1 LKLAIL
7 GGSFNPVH
15 IGHLYL
21 ADTVLSA
28 FAYDRIVLI
37 PAFESPFKPGVP
49 GASPGDRL
57 DMLAASIAG
66 DPRQTVDPCEINRRG
81 VSYTI
86 DTIKDIIARYRPE
99 GKPGL
104 VIGDDLARD
113 FPKWREAGEL
123 ARLADIIIARRILS
137 REEDYPY
144 PARQIRN
151 AVMDISS
158 LRVREA
164 IREGKGWRYLV
175 PAEARIIIEDRRLY
189 DLPASGGPAPVPP
202 PERAAP
208 AESAVLSDSIPPP
221 AREFSQALLV
231 RVEYSVRE
239 SLSSPRFLHS
249 RNTALLCR
257 DLCLRFGLDPRAG
270 YLAGIFHD
278 LAKPLD
284 GETLIG
290 MARKDGRE
298 ISELEKRKPML
309 LHGRAAAVL
318 LRERFGVHNEE
329 VLEAVAFH
337 TEGKIGMGSLAK
349 IVYIADKVEVSRKRV
364 DGRIRDMA
372 FRGAGSSS
380 ALEELFGEVLG
391 QAVTWLRAERMDI
404 SKETL
409 GLFECIRTGK
419 QGKIR

>member
-1 LKLAIL
+1 
-7 GGSFNPVH
+7 
-15 IGHLYL
+15 
-21 ADTVLSA
+21 
-28 FAYDRIVLI
+28 
-37 PAFESPFKPGVP
+37 
-49 GASPGDRL
+49 
-57 DMLAASIAG
+57 MLAASIAG

-81 VSYTI
+81 VSYTFN
-86 DTIKDIIARYRPE
+86 TVRDIIARYRPE

-123 ARLADIIIARRILS
+123 ARLADIIIARRVLS
-137 REEDYPY
+137 KEEDYPY

-189 DLPASGGPAPVPP
+189 DLPASGALAEPP
-202 PERAAP
+202 
-208 AESAVLSDSIPPP
+208 LP

-231 RVEYSVRE
+231 RVEYAVRE

-249 RNTALLCR
+249 RNTALLSR
-257 DLCLRFGLDPRAG
+257 DLCRRFGLDPRAG
-270 YLAGIFHD
+270 YLAGIAHD

-284 GETLIG
+284 GEELLG
-290 MARKDGRE
+290 MARRDGRD
-298 ISELEKRKPML
+298 ISELERRKPML

-318 LRERFGVHNEE
+318 LGERFGVHNEE

-337 TEGKIGMGSLAK
+337 TEGKIGMGPLAK
-349 IVYIADKVEVSRKRV
+349 IVYIADKAEVSRKRV
-364 DGRIRDMA
+364 GSRIRDMA
-372 FRGAGSSS
+372 FYGDGSPS
-380 ALEELFGEVLG
+380 ALERLFGEVLG
-391 QAVTWLRAERMDI
+391 QAVTWLRSERMDI
-404 SKETL
+404 SGETL
-409 GLFECIRTGK
+409 GLFESMHPDR
-419 QGKIR
+419 

>member
-15 IGHLYL
+15 TGHLYL
-21 ADTVLSA
+21 ADTVLSSL
-28 FAYDRIVLI
+28 AYDRIILV
-37 PAFESPFKPGVP
+37 PAFESPFKPSAP

-66 DPRQTVDPCEINRRG
+66 DPRQTVDPCELDRQG
-81 VSYTI
+81 MSYTI
-86 DTIKDIIARYRPE
+86 DTVRDIIARYRPE

-137 REEDYPY
+137 KEEDYPY

-164 IREGKGWRYLV
+164 IRDGKSWRYLV

-189 DLPASGGPAPVPP
+189 DLPASGALAEPP
-202 PERAAP
+202 
-208 AESAVLSDSIPPP
+208 LP

-231 RVEYSVRE
+231 RLEQEARE
-239 SLSSPRFLHS
+239 KLSPPRFLHS

-257 DLCLRFGLDPRAG
+257 DLCLRFGLDPGAG
-270 YLAGIFHD
+270 YLAGISHD
-278 LAKPLD
+278 LAKPLG
-284 GETLIG
+284 GEEIFG
-290 MARKDGRE
+290 MARRDGRE
-298 ISELEKRKPML
+298 ISDLERRKPML

-318 LRERFGVHNEE
+318 LRERFGVHNGE
-329 VLEAVAFH
+329 VLDAVSLH
-337 TEGKIGMGSLAK
+337 TEGKIGMGPLAK

-364 DGRIRDMA
+364 DSRLRDMA
-372 FRGAGSSS
+372 FYGDGFPST
-380 ALEELFGEVLG
+380 LEGIFREVLG
-391 QAVTWLRAERMDI
+391 QTVAWLRSKRMDV
-404 SKETL
+404 SGETL
-409 GLFECIRTGK
+409 GLLESMFPDR
-419 QGKIR
+419 